1 MADVK
6 TTLVLPGK
14 RFSVSKLIKR
24 LVQAACGAAVSAG
37 VIGLLMV
44 FNGLL
49 SNRGTFL
56 QLFNTWLAFIRRG
69 DIMAT
74 MLLTALC
81 TVLFV
86 YWQRDKERGGGR

>member
-37 VIGLLMV
+37 VDYR
-44 FNGLL
+44 
-49 SNRGTFL
+49 NRG
-56 QLFNTWLAFIRRG
+56 
-69 DIMAT
+69 
-74 MLLTALC
+74 
-81 TVLFV
+81 
-86 YWQRDKERGGGR
+86 WQCRSCPFAEPCRP